1 MNRDVVR
8 MRRAE
13 RGTLRRLGDPPELKF
28 RLHDAPEQKFRLH
41 DAPDVKFG
49 LHDAGSEVRVA

>member
-1 MNRDVVR
+1 

-49 LHDAGSEVRVA
+49 LHDAGSEVRAA